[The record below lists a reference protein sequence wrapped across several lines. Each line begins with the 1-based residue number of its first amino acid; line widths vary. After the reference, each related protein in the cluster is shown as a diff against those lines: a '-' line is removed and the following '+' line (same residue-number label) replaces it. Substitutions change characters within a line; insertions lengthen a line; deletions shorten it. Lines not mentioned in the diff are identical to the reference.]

1 MPKLKLFPSDVVWS
15 KYIRTR
21 DNWTCQRCNKKYT
34 PPTSALHC
42 SHFWS
47 RGNWSVRYCPKNT
60 MALCYGCHSYLGGNP
75 QEHREFVLNR
85 LGQKEFDALQQRRNT
100 SLKAGE
106 KKYLLS
112 KEFRK
117 EVEEK
122 ITYLQFRQAAD
133 FEDGLEETP

>member
-1 MPKLKLFPSDVVWS
+1 MPKLKIFPSDSIWS

-21 DNWTCQRCNKKYT
+21 DNWTCQRCDKKYA

-47 RGNWSVRYCPKNT
+47 RGSWSVRFDEDNCQ
-60 MALCYGCHSYLGGNP
+60 ALCYGCHSYLGGNP
-75 QEHREFVLNR
+75 QEHREFILNK
-85 LGQKEFDALQQRRNT
+85 LGQKEFDALQKRRNT
-100 SLKAGE
+100 PLKSGQ

-117 EVEEK
+117 EVRLMLDNLNLKKSEDFYD
-122 ITYLQFRQAAD
+122 YLD
-133 FEDGLEETP
+133 

>member
-1 MPKLKLFPSDVVWS
+1 MGKLKIFPSDSIWS

-21 DNWTCQRCNKKYT
+21 DNWTCQRCDKKYA

-47 RGNWSVRYCPKNT
+47 RGSWSVRFCQDNCQ
-60 MALCYGCHSYLGGNP
+60 ALCYGCHSYLGGNP
-75 QEHREFVLNR
+75 QEHREFILNK
-85 LGQKEFDALQQRRNT
+85 LGQERFDALQKRRNT
-100 SLKAGE
+100 ALKSGE

-117 EVEEK
+117 EVQLMLDNLNLKKSEDFYD
-122 ITYLQFRQAAD
+122 YLD
-133 FEDGLEETP
+133 

>member
-1 MPKLKLFPSDVVWS
+1 MGKLKIFPSDSIWS

-21 DNWTCQRCNKKYT
+21 DNWTCQRCDKKYA

-47 RGNWSVRYCPKNT
+47 RGNWSVRFDFFNCQ
-60 MALCYGCHSYLGGNP
+60 ALCYGCHSYLGGNP
-75 QEHREFVLNR
+75 QEHREFILNK
-85 LGQKEFDALQQRRNT
+85 LGQEEFDALQKRRNT
-100 SLKAGE
+100 PLKSGQ

-117 EVEEK
+117 EVQLMLDNLNLKKSEDFYD
-122 ITYLQFRQAAD
+122 YLD
-133 FEDGLEETP
+133 

>member
-1 MPKLKLFPSDVVWS
+1 MPKLKIFPSDSIWS

-21 DNWTCQRCNKKYT
+21 DNWTCQRCDKKYA

-47 RGNWSVRYCPKNT
+47 RGNWSVRFDFFNCQ
-60 MALCYGCHSYLGGNP
+60 ALCYGCHSYLGGNP
-75 QEHREFVLNR
+75 QEHREFILNK
-85 LGQKEFDALQQRRNT
+85 LGQKEFDALQKRRNT
-100 SLKAGE
+100 PLKSGQ

-117 EVEEK
+117 EVQLMLDNLNLKKSEDFYD
-122 ITYLQFRQAAD
+122 YLD
-133 FEDGLEETP
+133 

>member
-1 MPKLKLFPSDVVWS
+1 
-15 KYIRTR
+15 
-21 DNWTCQRCNKKYT
+21 
-34 PPTSALHC
+34 
-42 SHFWS
+42 
-47 RGNWSVRYCPKNT
+47 

-133 FEDGLEETP
+133 YNDGLEETP

>member
-1 MPKLKLFPSDVVWS
+1 MGKLKLFPSDVIWS

-21 DNWTCQRCNKKYT
+21 DNWTCQRCGTKYH

-47 RGNWSVRYCPKNT
+47 RGNWSVRFDFFNCQ
-60 MALCYGCHSYLGGNP
+60 ALCYGCHSYLGGNP
-75 QEHREFVLNR
+75 QEHREFILNK
-85 LGQKEFDALQQRRNT
+85 LGQKEFDALQKRRNT
-100 SLKAGE
+100 PLKSGQ

-117 EVEEK
+117 EVQLMLDNLNLKKSEDFYD
-122 ITYLQFRQAAD
+122 YLD
-133 FEDGLEETP
+133 

>member
-1 MPKLKLFPSDVVWS
+1 MPKLKIFPSDSIWS

-21 DNWTCQRCNKKYT
+21 DNWTCQRCDKKYA

-47 RGNWSVRYCPKNT
+47 RGNWSVRFDEDNT
-60 MALCYGCHSYLGGNP
+60 EALCYGCHSYLGGNP
-75 QEHREFVLNR
+75 QEHREFILNK
-85 LGQKEFDALQQRRNT
+85 LGQKEFDALQKRRNT
-100 SLKAGE
+100 PLKSGQ

-117 EVEEK
+117 EVQLMLDNLNLKKSEDFYD
-122 ITYLQFRQAAD
+122 YLD
-133 FEDGLEETP
+133 

>member
-1 MPKLKLFPSDVVWS
+1 MPKLKIFPSDSIWS

-21 DNWTCQRCNKKYT
+21 DNWTCQRCDKKYA

-47 RGNWSVRYCPKNT
+47 RGAWSVRFDEKNCQ
-60 MALCYGCHSYLGGNP
+60 ALCYGCHSYLGGNP
-75 QEHREFVLNR
+75 QEHREFILDK
-85 LGQKEFDALQQRRNT
+85 LGQKEFDALQKRRNT
-100 SLKAGE
+100 PLKSGQ

-117 EVEEK
+117 EVELMLDNLNIKKSE
-122 ITYLQFRQAAD
+122 D
-133 FEDGLEETP
+133 FYDYID

>member
-1 MPKLKLFPSDVVWS
+1 MPKLKIFPSDSIWS

-21 DNWTCQRCNKKYT
+21 DNWTCQRCDKKYV

-47 RGNWSVRYCPKNT
+47 RGAWSVRFDEKNCQ
-60 MALCYGCHSYLGGNP
+60 ALCYGCHSYLGGNP
-75 QEHREFVLNR
+75 QEHREFILDK
-85 LGQKEFDALQQRRNT
+85 LGQKEFDALQKRRNT
-100 SLKAGE
+100 PLKSGQ

-117 EVEEK
+117 EVEIMLDNLNLKKSE
-122 ITYLQFRQAAD
+122 D
-133 FEDGLEETP
+133 FYDYID

>member
-1 MPKLKLFPSDVVWS
+1 MPKLKIFPSDSIWS

-21 DNWTCQRCNKKYT
+21 DNWTCQRCDKKYA

-47 RGNWSVRYCPKNT
+47 RGSWSVRFDEDNCQ
-60 MALCYGCHSYLGGNP
+60 ALCYGCHSYLGGNP
-75 QEHREFVLNR
+75 QEHREFILDK
-85 LGQKEFDALQQRRNT
+85 LGQKEFDALQKRRNT
-100 SLKAGE
+100 PLKSGE

-117 EVEEK
+117 EVEIMLDNLNLKKSE
-122 ITYLQFRQAAD
+122 D
-133 FEDGLEETP
+133 FYDYID

>member
-1 MPKLKLFPSDVVWS
+1 MPKLKIFPSDSIWS

-21 DNWTCQRCNKKYT
+21 DNWTCQRCDKKYA

-47 RGNWSVRYCPKNT
+47 RGSWSVRFDEDNCQ
-60 MALCYGCHSYLGGNP
+60 ALCYGCHSYLGGNP
-75 QEHREFVLNR
+75 QEHREFILDK
-85 LGQKEFDALQQRRNT
+85 LGQERFDALQKRRNT
-100 SLKAGE
+100 PLKSGQ

-117 EVEEK
+117 EVQLMLDNLNIKKSE
-122 ITYLQFRQAAD
+122 D
-133 FEDGLEETP
+133 FYDYID

>member
-1 MPKLKLFPSDVVWS
+1 MPKLKIFPSDSIWS

-21 DNWTCQRCNKKYT
+21 DNWTCQRCDKKYA

-47 RGNWSVRYCPKNT
+47 RGNWSVRFDFFNCQ
-60 MALCYGCHSYLGGNP
+60 ALCYGCHSYLGGNP
-75 QEHREFVLNR
+75 QEHREFILNK
-85 LGQKEFDALQQRRNT
+85 LGQKEFDALQKRRNT
-100 SLKAGE
+100 PLKSGQ

-117 EVEEK
+117 EIQLMLDNLNLKKSEDFYD
-122 ITYLQFRQAAD
+122 YLD
-133 FEDGLEETP
+133 

>member
-1 MPKLKLFPSDVVWS
+1 MGKLKIFPSDSIWS

-21 DNWTCQRCNKKYT
+21 DNWTCQRCDKKYH

-47 RGNWSVRYCPKNT
+47 RGNWSVRFDFFNCQ
-60 MALCYGCHSYLGGNP
+60 ALCYGCHSYLGGNP
-75 QEHREFVLNR
+75 QEHREFILNK
-85 LGQKEFDALQQRRNT
+85 LGQKEFDALQKRRNT
-100 SLKAGE
+100 PLKSGQ

-117 EVEEK
+117 EVQLMLDNLNLKKSEDFYD
-122 ITYLQFRQAAD
+122 YLD
-133 FEDGLEETP
+133 

>member
-1 MPKLKLFPSDVVWS
+1 MPKLKIFPSDSIWS

-21 DNWTCQRCNKKYT
+21 DNWTCQRCDKKYA

-47 RGNWSVRYCPKNT
+47 RGSWSVRFDEDNCQ
-60 MALCYGCHSYLGGNP
+60 ALCYGCHSYLGGNP
-75 QEHREFVLNR
+75 QEHREFILNK
-85 LGQKEFDALQQRRNT
+85 LGQKEFDALQKRRNT
-100 SLKAGE
+100 PLKSGQ

-117 EVEEK
+117 EVQLMLDNLNLKKSEDFYD
-122 ITYLQFRQAAD
+122 YLD
-133 FEDGLEETP
+133 

>member
-1 MPKLKLFPSDVVWS
+1 MPKLKIFPSDSIWS

-21 DNWTCQRCNKKYT
+21 DNWTCQRCDKKYA

-47 RGNWSVRYCPKNT
+47 RGAWSVRFDEKNCQ
-60 MALCYGCHSYLGGNP
+60 ALCYGCHSYLGGNP
-75 QEHREFVLNR
+75 QEHREFILNK
-85 LGQKEFDALQQRRNT
+85 LGQKEFDALQKRRNT
-100 SLKAGE
+100 PLKSGQ

-117 EVEEK
+117 EVQLMLDNLNIKKSE
-122 ITYLQFRQAAD
+122 D
-133 FEDGLEETP
+133 FYDYMD

>member
-1 MPKLKLFPSDVVWS
+1 MPKLKIFPSDSIWS

-21 DNWTCQRCNKKYT
+21 DNWTCQRCDKKYV

-47 RGNWSVRYCPKNT
+47 RGAWSVRFDEKNCQ
-60 MALCYGCHSYLGGNP
+60 ALCYGCHSYLGGNP
-75 QEHREFVLNR
+75 QEHREFILDK
-85 LGQKEFDALQQRRNT
+85 LGQKEFDALQKRRNT
-100 SLKAGE
+100 PLKSGE

-117 EVEEK
+117 EVEIMLDNLNLKKSE
-122 ITYLQFRQAAD
+122 D
-133 FEDGLEETP
+133 FYDYID

>member
-1 MPKLKLFPSDVVWS
+1 MPKLKIFPSDSIWS

-21 DNWTCQRCNKKYT
+21 DNWTCQRCNKKYA

-47 RGNWSVRYCPKNT
+47 RGNWSVRFDFFNCQ
-60 MALCYGCHSYLGGNP
+60 ALCYGCHSYLGGNP
-75 QEHREFVLNR
+75 QEHREFILNK
-85 LGQKEFDALQQRRNT
+85 LGQKEFDALQKRRNT
-100 SLKAGE
+100 PLKSGQ

-117 EVEEK
+117 EVQLMLDNLNLKKSEDFYD
-122 ITYLQFRQAAD
+122 YLD
-133 FEDGLEETP
+133 

>member
-1 MPKLKLFPSDVVWS
+1 MPKLKIFPSDSIWS

-21 DNWTCQRCNKKYT
+21 DNWTCQRCDKKYV

-47 RGNWSVRYCPKNT
+47 RGAWSVRFDEKNCQ
-60 MALCYGCHSYLGGNP
+60 ALCYGCHSYLGGNP
-75 QEHREFVLNR
+75 QEHREFILDK
-85 LGQKEFDALQQRRNT
+85 LGQKEFDALQTRRNT
-100 SLKAGE
+100 PLKSGQ

-117 EVEEK
+117 EVEIMLDNLNLKKSE
-122 ITYLQFRQAAD
+122 D
-133 FEDGLEETP
+133 FYDYID

>member
-1 MPKLKLFPSDVVWS
+1 MGKLKIFPSDSIWS

-21 DNWTCQRCNKKYT
+21 DNWTCQRCDKKYA

-47 RGNWSVRYCPKNT
+47 RGNWSVRFDFFNCQ
-60 MALCYGCHSYLGGNP
+60 ALCYGCHSYLGGNP
-75 QEHREFVLNR
+75 QEHREFILNK
-85 LGQKEFDALQQRRNT
+85 LGQKEFDALQKRRNT
-100 SLKAGE
+100 PLKSGQ

-117 EVEEK
+117 EVQLMLDNLNLKKSEDFYD
-122 ITYLQFRQAAD
+122 YLD
-133 FEDGLEETP
+133 

>member
-1 MPKLKLFPSDVVWS
+1 MPKLKIFPSDSIWS

-21 DNWTCQRCNKKYT
+21 DNWTCQRCDKKYA

-47 RGNWSVRYCPKNT
+47 RGSWSVRFDEDNCQ
-60 MALCYGCHSYLGGNP
+60 ALCYGCHSYLGGNP
-75 QEHREFVLNR
+75 QEHREFILNK
-85 LGQKEFDALQQRRNT
+85 LGQERFDALQTRRNT
-100 SLKAGE
+100 PLKSGQ

-117 EVEEK
+117 EIEIMLDNLNLKKSE
-122 ITYLQFRQAAD
+122 D
-133 FEDGLEETP
+133 FYDYID

>member
-1 MPKLKLFPSDVVWS
+1 MGKLKIFPSDSIWS

-21 DNWTCQRCNKKYT
+21 DNWTCQRCDKKYA

-47 RGNWSVRYCPKNT
+47 RGSWSVRFDEDNCQ
-60 MALCYGCHSYLGGNP
+60 ALCYGCHSYLGGNP
-75 QEHREFVLNR
+75 QEHREFILNK
-85 LGQKEFDALQQRRNT
+85 LGQERFDALQKRRNT
-100 SLKAGE
+100 PLKSGQ

-117 EVEEK
+117 EVQLMLDNLNLKKSEDFYD
-122 ITYLQFRQAAD
+122 YLD
-133 FEDGLEETP
+133 

>member
-1 MPKLKLFPSDVVWS
+1 MPKLKIFPSDSIWS

-21 DNWTCQRCNKKYT
+21 DNWTCQRCDKKYH

-47 RGNWSVRYCPKNT
+47 RGNWSVRFDFFNCQ
-60 MALCYGCHSYLGGNP
+60 ALCYGCHSYLGGNP
-75 QEHREFVLNR
+75 QEHREFILNK
-85 LGQKEFDALQQRRNT
+85 LGQKEFDALQKRRNT
-100 SLKAGE
+100 PLKSGQ

-117 EVEEK
+117 EVQLMLDNLNLKKSEDFYD
-122 ITYLQFRQAAD
+122 YLD
-133 FEDGLEETP
+133 

>member
-47 RGNWSVRYCPKNT
+47 RGNWSVRFDFFNCQS
-60 MALCYGCHSYLGGNP
+60 LCYGCHSYLGGNP

-85 LGQKEFDALQQRRNT
+85 LGQKEFDALQKRRNT

-122 ITYLQFRQAAD
+122 ITFLQFRQAAD
-133 FEDGLEETP
+133 YNDGLEETP

>member
-1 MPKLKLFPSDVVWS
+1 MPKLKIFPSDSIWS

-21 DNWTCQRCNKKYT
+21 DNWTCQRCDKKYA

-47 RGNWSVRYCPKNT
+47 RGSWSVRFDEDNCQ
-60 MALCYGCHSYLGGNP
+60 ALCYGCHSYLGGNP
-75 QEHREFVLNR
+75 QEHREFILNK
-85 LGQKEFDALQQRRNT
+85 LGQERFDALQKRRNT
-100 SLKAGE
+100 ALKSGE

-117 EVEEK
+117 EVEIMLDNLNLKKSEDFYD
-122 ITYLQFRQAAD
+122 YLD
-133 FEDGLEETP
+133 